1 MKTGCEMALDDAKEN
16 VSAIYEIGG
25 RQRNRVLVDMRGVR
39 SQTREAR
46 QYFAG
51 PEAERATLAVALL
64 VGSPLSRVL
73 ANFFLR
79 LMPQRWPTAL
89 FNDEDAAITWLLEQR
104 A

>member
-1 MKTGCEMALDDAKEN
+1 MKPGCEMALDDAREN
-16 VSAIYEIGG
+16 VAAIYEVGG
-25 RQRNRVLVDMRGVR
+25 RERNRVLVDMRGVR

-79 LMPQRWPTAL
+79 LVPQRWPTSM
-89 FNDEDAAITWLLEQR
+89 FNDEQAAIAWLMEQR